1 MLGPC
6 ASIRLDRDRH
16 NRTLVPQAKL
26 DGHLAVISLSH
37 VVVWHRG
44 LGRHFPSASSCAG
57 QDVPQNSIHLFS
69 ANGLSEDASAVS
81 SFMARLRSQRTHLA
95 HSQEQEGQRPYS
107 IPL

>member
-1 MLGPC
+1 MWLCG
-6 ASIRLDRDRH
+6 IEG
-16 NRTLVPQAKL
+16 L
-26 DGHLAVISLSH
+26 DGIFQALRLVQAT
-37 VVVWHRG
+37 
-44 LGRHFPSASSCAG
+44 G

-95 HSQEQEGQRPYS
+95 HSQEQDGQRPYS